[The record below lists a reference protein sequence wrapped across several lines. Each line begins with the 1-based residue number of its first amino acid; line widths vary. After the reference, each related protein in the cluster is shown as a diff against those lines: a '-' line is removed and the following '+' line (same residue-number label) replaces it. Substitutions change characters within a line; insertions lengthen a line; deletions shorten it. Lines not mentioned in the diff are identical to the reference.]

1 MGAPANAM
9 DYDDFM
15 VPGEVCLLR
24 QASRGD
30 VTALKAIKDDLQRR
44 HDGRELF
51 IIFMNDDVA
60 IFERS
65 FVITITDPVARELI
79 GAPPL
84 SDGALP
90 PILRDNAE

>member
-1 MGAPANAM
+1 M
-9 DYDDFM
+9 DYNDFM

-60 IFERS
+60 VFERS
-65 FVITITDPVARELI
+65 FVITITDPQARELI
-79 GAPPL
+79 GAPPMN
-84 SDGALP
+84 SELP
-90 PILRDNAE
+90 PAFRDGSE